1 MERNGIMMG
10 GKMYPIAMVAVLGC
24 VLAVGCKSQRA
35 VGLTH
40 IPAADSK
47 VGDPGSGD
55 PGGGNGGNGNNGNG
69 LGNGNTGDGNGN
81 GVTTNDNNNP
91 NPNSD
96 PDPGDDRNRYLN
108 PRPGNYV
115 EDRVMLAAQ
124 AVHFDYDSAVVRPT
138 DSGRMELVA
147 RYLKA
152 QPTYYLLVEGHCDER
167 GTEQYNLTL
176 GQRRAQSVRDALMKF
191 GISPERVQAISY
203 GEKVPVIASS
213 DEVSYEENRRGE
225 FVVYR
230 PSAAPSPTPVIV
242 P

>member
-1 MERNGIMMG
+1 MEMNRIMMG
-10 GKMYPIAMVAVLGC
+10 GKMYPIAMVAVL

-35 VGLTH
+35 VGLTK
-40 IPAADSK
+40 IPAGDSK

-55 PGGGNGGNGNNGNG
+55 PRGGSGGGGNNGNG
-69 LGNGNTGDGNGN
+69 LGNGNTGTGGGT

-91 NPNSD
+91 NPN
-96 PDPGDDRNRYLN
+96 PNPVDDRNRDLN
-108 PRPGNYV
+108 KRPGNYV

-124 AVHFDYDSAVVRPT
+124 AVHFDYDSAEVRPT
-138 DSGRMELVA
+138 DTVRMELVA
-147 RYLKA
+147 RYLNA
-152 QPTYYLLVEGHCDER
+152 QPTFYLLVEGHCDER

-191 GISPERVQAISY
+191 GISPERVQTISY

-213 DEVSYEENRRGE
+213 DDVSYEENRRGE

-230 PSAAPSPTPVIV
+230 PTEATSPAPTPVIV